1 MRLVLMMSVLIVGQS
16 LPASADECMTLVAS
30 ACPQG
35 ADSPPAEVRFLRV
48 ESTVTAVAV
57 GDRFPVEARSLLM
70 DPKRYGLPGVDG
82 QWRYYAMNGVVYR
95 VANETALVL
104 DTISDRRT
112 QNLR

>member
-1 MRLVLMMSVLIVGQS
+1 MRLVLMMSALLVGQS
-16 LPASADECMTLVAS
+16 LPARANECMTLVAS
-30 ACPQG
+30 VCRQG
-35 ADSPPAEVRFLRV
+35 TDSQGTSVRFLQAA
-48 ESTVTAVAV
+48 STVTALSV

-95 VANETALVL
+95 VANDTGLVL